1 MTIGTRLREQRNSL
15 GLNQTDLGA
24 IAQVTKQTVYAWE
37 NDKTMPKAG
46 ELVRLA
52 GAGVDVTY
60 VLSGQ
65 RSGIAL
71 TPEEAALLDNYRHSP
86 DAAKRLL
93 RETGAALAQPVSGRK
108 RKAG

>member
-1 MTIGTRLREQRNSL
+1 MTIGTRLREQRNQL
-15 GLNQTDLGA
+15 GLSQTDLGA

-37 NDKTMPKAG
+37 NDRTMPKAG

-52 GAGVDVTY
+52 AAGVDVTY

-65 RSGIAL
+65 RSGGML
-71 TPEEAALLDNYRHSP
+71 NPEEAALVDNYRNSSP
-86 DAAKRLL
+86 DSQRIL

-108 RKAG
+108 KRA